1 MLIALAVQ
9 LVFFIR
15 FAIFQ
20 KPGMMSETQK
30 DSVSEKSDKQ
40 KVEKFELDAPL
51 SEIKNVQK
59 AKSKI
64 I

>member
-9 LVFFIR
+9 LVFFIQ

-20 KPGMMSETQK
+20 KPGMMSASQK
-30 DSVSEKSDKQ
+30 DSVSEKSDEQ
-40 KVEKFELDAPL
+40 KVEKFDLDAPV

-59 AKSKI
+59 VKSKI